1 MRQNRLLSG
10 GKCCLILVVVFI
22 VGSTLSAFAAD
33 PTPPPNSGTIL
44 NSIEQKQPPA
54 QPKNNVNIEVSG
66 QQQAA
71 PEPSV
76 GPRMKV
82 NGFHITGQSIY
93 SEDKL
98 QALVKDAVGKELTL
112 GEQKEVAGRITQYFR
127 NQGFVVATAYIP
139 VQEIRDGIVEI
150 AVMPGKYSG
159 IDIRNHSRLSDA
171 AAAQLLSGI
180 KAGDY
185 VKRDELERVLLL
197 LNDIGGIKVESVL
210 TPGKEAGITEL
221 VVDIKDANT
230 VTATLLANNYGN
242 RYTGSEQSNL
252 DINFNNA
259 TGQGDVLSIG
269 GSYTGNGMNNF
280 SMNYMVPYGS
290 RGWRLGVNY
299 SRLNYT
305 LKEEYAPL
313 AANGKSETY
322 GVYGQY
328 PFVRSRNYDLYGQ
341 IGIATRR
348 LVDDIDLFNSSN
360 RRKTDFVTLGLNG
373 ISRDSR
379 GINSFDLSLLSGRL
393 NFTGKEDI
401 FGNNWEVTDAQG
413 AQTAGHYTKVNVTA
427 NRYQHLKDRLNL
439 YLSIKGQLA
448 NKNLDS
454 SEQLYLGGANGVR
467 AYPQGEASGDEGYI
481 LTGELRYD
489 LPTPKFQ
496 LAAFIDS
503 GHVGGSKDNWE
514 GSSPSRTLSGA
525 GLGLIL
531 NHWQE
536 YHLRVDY
543 AWRLSSSQATTE
555 SDKRGRWWLV
565 GVRYF

>member
-1 MRQNRLLSG
+1 MTPA
-10 GKCCLILVVVFI
+10 LVLVF
-22 VGSTLSAFAAD
+22 SAASPTFAASPNTSQVAGQVAD
-33 PTPPPNSGTIL
+33 SVKQSQPPIQPKSDI
-44 NSIEQKQPPA
+44 SIEVNEPQREKPAPPA
-54 QPKNNVNIEVSG
+54 GPTIKVSG
-66 QQQAA
+66 F
-71 PEPSV
+71 
-76 GPRMKV
+76 R
-82 NGFHITGQSIY
+82 ITGQSIY
-93 SEDKL
+93 SEDAL
-98 QALVKDAVGKELTL
+98 QELLKDAVGKELTL
-112 GEQKEVAGRITQYFR
+112 GELQDIAGRTVAHYFR

-159 IDIRNHSRLSDA
+159 IDIRNHSRLSNA
-171 AAAQLLSGI
+171 AAAKFLSGI

-210 TPGKEAGITEL
+210 TPGKEAGTTEL

-230 VTATLLANNYGN
+230 VTATLLASNYGN

-269 GSYTGNGMNNF
+269 GSYTGHGMNNF
-280 SMNYMVPYGS
+280 SMNYMLPYGS

-341 IGIATRR
+341 IGVATRR

-379 GINSFDLSLLSGRL
+379 GINSFDLSLVSGRL

-448 NKNLDS
+448 SKNLDS

-467 AYPQGEASGDEGYI
+467 AYPQGEANGDEGYI

-503 GHVGGSKDNWE
+503 GHAGGSKNNWK

-531 NHWQE
+531 NNWQE

-555 SDKRGRWWLV
+555 SDKHGRWWLA